1 MKENTKIQ
9 TQATT
14 THNAAEDVNQASK
27 AGILMVTAMAGLVG
41 AWGLACMAGAL
52 MTSGIGGIVT
62 GYLSA
67 ITGM

>member
-1 MKENTKIQ
+1 MKETTKTQ

-14 THNAAEDVNQASK
+14 THNVTEDINQASK
-27 AGILMVTAMAGLVG
+27 AGILMATTMAGLVG
-41 AWGLACMAGAL
+41 AWGLACLVGAL
-52 MTSGIGGIVT
+52 MTNGIGGVVS

>member
-1 MKENTKIQ
+1 MKANTKTK

-14 THNAAEDVNQASK
+14 THNAAQDITQASK
-27 AGILMVTAMAGLVG
+27 AGIVMATTMAGLVG
-41 AWGLACMAGAL
+41 AWGLACLIGAL
-52 MTSGIGGIVT
+52 MTNGIGGVVT